1 MQPKNIICTW
11 HRDCNHGSLVDKSW
25 LIRRKRKI
33 ETWLLCQCVVSNLY
47 AGSSLSETK
56 KQPWPLHFNRHIR
69 LVGSWTRRGCKLF
82 TRFTRYYVVTSNLI
96 SDTNQNGPTSLWR
109 INAFERLKPEFHIHP
124 FTFILLSEE

>member
-1 MQPKNIICTW
+1 MWWKPNYIIDVALYVSTWSDILMNATKNIICTW
-11 HRDCNHGSLVDKSW
+11 HRDSNHGSLVDKSW

-47 AGSSLSETK
+47 AGLSLSETK

-96 SDTNQNGPTSLWR
+96 SDTNQNGPTSL
-109 INAFERLKPEFHIHP
+109 
-124 FTFILLSEE
+124 